1 MTNEYL
7 KLPIRFSFLFESK
20 QLVTCNLLDSIY
32 RNLHLLI
39 TTANGENINDSL
51 YGVDFWDYD
60 YDIHLSNDARREIIL
75 NGLNQQIA
83 RYEKRIINVVVEAI
97 FRQSMFKTQ
106 SSEGMRRRIEI
117 KISGKIKRSLEPF
130 SFQTGFF
137 IGPFSLG

>member
-83 RYEKRIINVVVEAI
+83 RYEKRIINVVVEASV
-97 FRQSMFKTQ
+97 RQSMFKTQ